1 MHAEFKPVTIPA
13 LAVDVGFFST
23 KYTLGRAIGKDSN
36 DIQVAQFPS
45 ITPRIF
51 NGMSTLPITD
61 SLNGVVIEVE
71 PGVSHF
77 VGEDVLNA
85 VRAHGT
91 RAVIQNFSET
101 SGYKALF
108 LGALFNVARHFKT
121 GSELVVK
128 QLVVGLPLTTL
139 YTHHQSLKTF
149 VEGEHVIPS
158 PSNRNGKIKVVIK
171 QALVVAQPQG
181 ALFNHGVAKLG
192 GAPSDSTT
200 LVLDMGGGT
209 FDWFVSK
216 GGVPNHQRCG
226 AAPIGALACA
236 TAVCD
241 QIHPDLKDDS
251 EILARV
257 DLALRQGA
265 KTVKITGRN
274 LEMQQ
279 YWPAVKGVLQDAIE
293 QMQKSVG
300 SLRSIDAILLTGGGA
315 KLLAKVAADMLPEF
329 SHLME
334 VDANPV
340 ESNVRGFHI
349 IAELYS
355 A

>member
-1 MHAEFKPVTIPA
+1 MIAAAKTINVPA

-23 KYTLGRAIGKDSN
+23 KFTLGRTSN
-36 DIQVAQFPS
+36 GERSEIMVSQFPS
-45 ITPRIF
+45 VTPRIF
-51 NGMSTLPITD
+51 NGMNNLPNAAALD
-61 SLNGVVIEVE
+61 GVLIEVE

-77 VGEDVLNA
+77 VGKDVLNT
-85 VRAHGT
+85 VKAHGT
-91 RAVIQNFSET
+91 RAVIPNFSET

-108 LGALFNVARHFKT
+108 LGALFNVARHFGATT
-121 GSELVVK
+121 GLVIK
-128 QLVVGLPLTTL
+128 QMVVGLPLTTL
-139 YTHHQSLKTF
+139 YTHHESLKTF
-149 VEGEHVIPS
+149 VEGEHIIPN
-158 PSNRNGKIKVVIK
+158 PSNPNGQIKVVI
-171 QALVVAQPQG
+171 QHALVVAQPHG
-181 ALFNHGVAKLG
+181 ALISHGVTKF
-192 GAPSDSTT
+192 GAPTDSTT

-216 GGVPNHQRCG
+216 GAVPNHQRCG

-241 QIHPDLKDDS
+241 QIHPDLKDDN

-257 DLALRQGA
+257 DLALREGA
-265 KTVKITGRN
+265 KTVKITGRDHD
-274 LEMQQ
+274 MQQ
-279 YWPAVKGVLQDAIE
+279 YWPAVKGVLQDAVE

-315 KLLAKVAADMLPEF
+315 KLLAKVAADMLPDF
-329 SHLME
+329 AHLME
-334 VDANPV
+334 IDANPV
-340 ESNVRGFHI
+340 ESNVRGFHV